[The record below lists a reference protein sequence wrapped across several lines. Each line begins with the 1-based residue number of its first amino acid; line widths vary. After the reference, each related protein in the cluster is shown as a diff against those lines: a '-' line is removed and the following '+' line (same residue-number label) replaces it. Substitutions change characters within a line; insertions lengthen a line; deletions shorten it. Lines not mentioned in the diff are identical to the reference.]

1 MKYRSEGAKRKEES
15 ITIKSNDYS
24 SEFER
29 KSQESYPMQKSVDKN
44 NINPGEQLREFIKKL
59 FPADVKNDSFIS
71 RIDDLLQADGDL
83 RDLVY
88 NSTINYVLRRLIVT
102 ADYFKRKC
110 EKENKGNEKFRTDLR
125 AFLKED
131 MRFPDEK
138 QIGRILVLISDCLD
152 TRNAD
157 VADSTKHE
165 IRKRA
170 RKNSK
175 ACYICGGELEF
186 DRGDLYNSVQVEHKW
201 PKAMG
206 GSSDNFNLEV
216 ACQKCNCKKSDYIDA
231 SDFHYEKICLVSDE
245 NDRHFSTEMNREY
258 ELALWAKREFKC
270 SICGKSAADAG
281 KLKFGRKNPNDSWH
295 FLNIEIFCE
304 KHHKI
309 RG

>member
-1 MKYRSEGAKRKEES
+1 LKYRSEGSNRKKES

-24 SEFER
+24 SEFET
-29 KSQESYPMQKSVDKN
+29 KSKESYPMQKSVDEN
-44 NINPGEQLREFIKKL
+44 NINPGEQLREFLKEV
-59 FPADVKNDSFIS
+59 FPADVKYDSFIS
-71 RIDDLLQADGDL
+71 RIDYILQADGEL
-83 RDLVY
+83 IDLVY

-102 ADYFKRKC
+102 ADYFQRKC
-110 EKENKGNEKFRTDLR
+110 KKEDKGDEKFITNLR
-125 AFLKED
+125 AFLKDD
-131 MRFPDEK
+131 MHFPEK
-138 QIGRILVLISDCLD
+138 HIGRIIVLIRECLNK
-152 TRNAD
+152 RNAQ
-157 VADSTKHE
+157 VAESTKHK

-170 RKNSK
+170 RNNNK

-186 DRGDLYNSVQVEHKW
+186 DRGDSYNSVQVEHKW

-216 ACQKCNCKKSDYIDA
+216 ACQKCNGKKSDYIDA
-231 SDFHYEKICLVSDE
+231 SDFHYEKICLVSSDE
-245 NDRHFSTEMNREY
+245 KDEHFSTEMNREY

-270 SICGKSAADAG
+270 SICEKSAADAG

>member
-1 MKYRSEGAKRKEES
+1 
-15 ITIKSNDYS
+15 
-24 SEFER
+24 
-29 KSQESYPMQKSVDKN
+29 MQKTVDEN
-44 NINPGEQLREFIKKL
+44 NINPGEKLREFIKKL

-71 RIDDLLQADGDL
+71 KIDYLLQADGEL
-83 RDLVY
+83 IDLVY

-102 ADYFKRKC
+102 ADYFQRKC
-110 EKENKGNEKFRTDLR
+110 KKEEKGNEKFITDLR
-125 AFLKED
+125 AFLKDD
-131 MRFPDEK
+131 MRFPEK
-138 QIGRILVLISDCLD
+138 SIELILVLIRECLD
-152 TRNAD
+152 KRNAH
-157 VADSTKHE
+157 VADSTKHS

-170 RKNSK
+170 RDNNK
-175 ACYICGGELEF
+175 ACYICGGELDF
-186 DRGDLYNSVQVEHKW
+186 DTRKENSYNLVEVEHKW

-216 ACQKCNCKKSDYIDA
+216 ACSTCNGKKSDHIDA

-245 NDRHFSTEMNREY
+245 NDKYFSTEMKREY

>member
-1 MKYRSEGAKRKEES
+1 
-15 ITIKSNDYS
+15 
-24 SEFER
+24 
-29 KSQESYPMQKSVDKN
+29 MQKSVDEN

-59 FPADVKNDSFIS
+59 FPADAKNDSFIS
-71 RIDDLLQADGDL
+71 RIDYTLQADGEL

-102 ADYFKRKC
+102 ADYFQRKC
-110 EKENKGNEKFRTDLR
+110 KKEEKGDEKFITDLR
-125 AFLKED
+125 AFLKDD
-131 MRFPDEK
+131 MRFPEK
-138 QIGRILVLISDCLD
+138 HIGLIIALIRDCLD
-152 TRNAD
+152 KRNAH
-157 VADSTKHE
+157 VADSTKNN

-170 RKNSK
+170 RDNNK
-175 ACYICGGELEF
+175 ACYICGGELDF
-186 DRGDLYNSVQVEHKW
+186 DTRKTNSYNLVEVDHKW
-201 PKAMG
+201 PQTMG
-206 GSSDNFNLEV
+206 GASDNFNLEV
-216 ACQKCNCKKSDYIDA
+216 ACSTCNGKKSDHIDA

-245 NDRHFSTEMNREY
+245 NDKHFSTEMNRQY

-270 SICGKSAADAG
+270 SICEKSAADAG

>member
-1 MKYRSEGAKRKEES
+1 
-15 ITIKSNDYS
+15 
-24 SEFER
+24 
-29 KSQESYPMQKSVDKN
+29 MQKSVDEN

-71 RIDDLLQADGDL
+71 RIDDLLQADGEL
-83 RDLVY
+83 IDLVY

-102 ADYFKRKC
+102 ADYFQRKC
-110 EKENKGNEKFRTDLR
+110 KKEGKGEEKFITDLR
-125 AFLKED
+125 AFLKDD
-131 MRFPDEK
+131 MHFPEK
-138 QIGRILVLISDCLD
+138 HIGSIFVLIRECLIK
-152 TRNAD
+152 RNAQ
-157 VADSTKHE
+157 VAESTKHE
-165 IRKRA
+165 IKKRA
-170 RKNSK
+170 RNNNK

-186 DRGDLYNSVQVEHKW
+186 DIGDSYKSVQVEHKW

-231 SDFHYEKICLVSDE
+231 TDFHYEKICLVSDE
-245 NDRHFSTEMNREY
+245 KDEHFSTEMKREY
-258 ELALWAKREFKC
+258 ELALWAKTEFKC
-270 SICGKSAADAG
+270 SVCGKSPADAG
-281 KLKFGRKNPNDSWH
+281 KLKFARKNPNDSWH